1 MPKKNL
7 KRQTTESFADLQ
19 NDVLSQYVA
28 TGTITKK
35 DISAVQNIA
44 LDKLVEFKNHPF
56 YVLDNEE
63 MNELVNSITENGV
76 LVPIIAR
83 PIDNKYEIIA
93 GHRRCHAANKAGLK
107 EIPAIVKQFTDE
119 EATLA
124 MVDSN
129 IQREDI
135 LPSEKAWAYRMK
147 KEALDK
153 TKHQGKKSENP
164 EEVGTST
171 RDRVSDK
178 ESGSTVERFIR
189 LTYLSKDLLNLV
201 DLKKMPLAVGVSLSW
216 LTKAQQKIIK
226 NVIDNE
232 GAIPSAAQA
241 TKILEYGKTYSKDET
256 KFELEI
262 VKLFH
267 KKQAKRSYKLSD
279 RDISRF
285 FPDNYDDTKIKKV
298 IDELL
303 TTWSKEKGCYKEK

>member
-1 MPKKNL
+1 MAKKL
-7 KRQTTESFADLQ
+7 TRQTTSSFEDLQ
-19 NDVLSQYVA
+19 KDVLGQYVA
-28 TGTITKK
+28 NGTIEAEDLT
-35 DISAVQNIA
+35 AVQDIA
-44 LDKLVEFKNHPF
+44 VSKLVEFKNHPF
-56 YVLDNEE
+56 YVLDNDE
-63 MNELVNSITENGV
+63 MAELVSSVKENGV
-76 LVPIIAR
+76 LVPIIVR
-83 PIDNKYEIIA
+83 PQSGKYEIIA
-93 GHRRCHAANKAGLK
+93 GHRRCFAAKKANLEK
-107 EIPAIVKQFTDE
+107 IPAIVKKYTDE

-201 DLKKMPLAVGVSLSW
+201 DLKKMPLAVGVSLSY
-216 LTKAQQKIIK
+216 LTKAQQKIVK
-226 NVIDNE
+226 QVIDDE
-232 GAIPSAAQA
+232 GTVPSAAQA
-241 TKILEYGKTYSKDET
+241 NQILEYSKDIKDET
-256 KFELEI
+256 KFELAV

-267 KKQAKRSYKLSD
+267 KKPVKRSCKLSD
-279 RDISRF
+279 KDISKY
-285 FPDNYDDTKIKKV
+285 FPANYDDAKIKKT
-298 IDELL
+298 ILDLL
-303 TTWSKEKGCYKEK
+303 TTWSKEKGCFKE